1 MLMVNLCILL
11 GVHIKSIENKIM
23 EFLRMFRAYALD
35 LDSITS
41 LIENE
46 SCESIYE
53 EVDREKIN
61 SSLKDFLKQKPHS
74 LNGKKLMDLFFPS
87 KNCPVFLSHSGLD
100 DKRVTQFS
108 QWLKRNFE
116 INSFID
122 SDLWGCIKDLQWE
135 IDQECKTNA
144 GTKEQIVRYIQSR
157 CSGNTF
163 DYTERNY
170 NTANVHIMLCH
181 ALTQMID
188 SAECFIF
195 LGSSNSYSEQ
205 DGDKGTFSPWI
216 FHELSTVNVIREH
229 KIRDTVP
236 EMLPELRCF
245 SSLNESAGEKR
256 IVQIFYPTPL
266 ERHALLKKTDL
277 ENWVKGMSD
286 SGRCNDWY
294 MDIAARL
301 CNDVADG
308 TIDAKEKWEKALNWL
323 YKNCCEK
330 VIGDEIRGNDK

>member
-1 MLMVNLCILL
+1 
-11 GVHIKSIENKIM
+11 
-23 EFLRMFRAYALD
+23 MFRAYALD

-61 SSLKDFLKQKPHS
+61 SSLKDILKQKSKS
-74 LNGKKLMDLFFPS
+74 LNGKKLMELFFPS

-100 DKRVTQFS
+100 NKRVTQFS

-122 SDLWGCIKDLQWE
+122 SDLWGCITDLQKE
-135 IDQECKTNA
+135 IDLQGKTNA
-144 GTKEQIVRYIQSR
+144 GTEERIARYVQSR
-157 CSGNTF
+157 CSRVIF
-163 DYTERNY
+163 DYKERNY

-188 SAECFIF
+188 TAECFIF

-205 DGDKGTFSPWI
+205 GGDKGTFSPWI
-216 FHELSTVNVIREH
+216 FHELSTTNVIRE
-229 KIRDTVP
+229 KIIRKTVP
-236 EMLPELRCF
+236 NMLPKLRLI
-245 SSLNESAGEKR
+245 LNEGAGQERKDNF
-256 IVQIFYPTPL
+256 FYPTPL
-266 ERHALLKKTDL
+266 ERHALLKEADL
-277 ENWVKGMSD
+277 KNWVQGMSC
-286 SGRCNDWY
+286 SGPYNSWC
-294 MDIAARL
+294 IEQAARF

-308 TIDAKEKWEKALNWL
+308 MNNAKEKWEKALNWL
-323 YKNCCEK
+323 YQNCYNK
-330 VIGDEIRGNDK
+330 VVNDEIRGTHK

>member
-1 MLMVNLCILL
+1 
-11 GVHIKSIENKIM
+11 
-23 EFLRMFRAYALD
+23 MFRAYALD

-61 SSLKDFLKQKPHS
+61 SSLKDILKQKSKS
-74 LNGKKLMDLFFPS
+74 LDGKKLMELFFPS

-122 SDLWGCIKDLQWE
+122 SDLWGCITDLQKE
-135 IDQECKTNA
+135 IDLQGKTNA
-144 GTKEQIVRYIQSR
+144 GTEERIARYVQLR
-157 CSGNTF
+157 CSRVIF
-163 DYTERNY
+163 DYKERNY

-188 SAECFIF
+188 TAECFIF
-195 LGSSNSYSEQ
+195 LGSSNSYSERA
-205 DGDKGTFSPWI
+205 GEKGTFSPWI
-216 FHELSTVNVIREH
+216 FHELSTVNVIREN

-236 EMLPELRCF
+236 EGLPELRCF

-256 IVQIFYPTPL
+256 EVKIFYPTPL

-277 ENWVKGMSD
+277 ENWAKGMSD

-294 MDIAARL
+294 MDAAARL
-301 CNDVADG
+301 CSDTADG
-308 TIDAKEKWEKALNWL
+308 TINAKEKWEKALNWL

-330 VIGDEIRGNDK
+330 VINDEIRGNRK